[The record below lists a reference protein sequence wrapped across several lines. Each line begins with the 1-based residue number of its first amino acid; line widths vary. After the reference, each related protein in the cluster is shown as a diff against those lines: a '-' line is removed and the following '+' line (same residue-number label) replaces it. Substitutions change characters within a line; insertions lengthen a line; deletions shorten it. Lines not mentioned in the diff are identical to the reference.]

1 MSHNFKPGDLALTLA
16 GDEIYPA
23 MTQVE
28 LVEMLQPGDLWSHK
42 GLRIPLVKVVW
53 VCRSRY
59 WEMIYQPKDL
69 MPLHGDFTH
78 EQQKAKEA
86 V

>member
-1 MSHNFKPGDLALTLA
+1 MSHNFKPGDLALTLV
-16 GDEIYPA
+16 GNDRYPS

-28 LVEMLQPGDLWSHK
+28 LVEMLQPGDVWLHR
-42 GLRIPLVKVVW
+42 GLEIPLVKVVW
-53 VCRSRY
+53 VCRSRH
-59 WEMIYQPKDL
+59 WEMIYQAKDL
-69 MPLHGDFTH
+69 MPLRGDFAH